1 MIAGIG
7 TDVIET
13 ERMRSAI
20 TRHGDRFLTPVFTSD
35 EIAGAPTGPARD
47 AYFAA
52 RWAAKEAVSKAL
64 GTGIGTECAWT
75 DVTVRRGPAGEPL
88 VDLSGAARCSARRRG
103 IGRIHVSLSHERN
116 LAVAM
121 AVAERLHG
129 TAAEASP
136 DLAPGQAAA
145 SA

>member
-20 TRHGDRFLTPVFTSD
+20 RRYGDRFLSHVFTPA
-35 EIAGAPTGPARD
+35 EIAEAPVGPARD

-64 GTGIGTECAWT
+64 GTGIGTDCAWT

-88 VDLSGAARCSARRRG
+88 VDLSGAARCTARRRG
-103 IGRIHVSLSHERN
+103 IDRIHVSLSHERN
-116 LAVAM
+116 LAAAM
-121 AVAERLHG
+121 AVAEQLHDTT
-129 TAAEASP
+129 TAPQGNNS
-136 DLAPGQAAA
+136 GQANQG
-145 SA
+145 

>member
-20 TRHGDRFLTPVFTSD
+20 LRHGDRFLSHVFTAA
-35 EIAGAPTGPARD
+35 EIAAAPSGPARD

-52 RWAAKEAVSKAL
+52 RWAVKEAVAKAL
-64 GTGIGTECAWT
+64 GTGIGTDCAWT
-75 DVTVRRGPAGEPL
+75 DVTVRRGSAGEPL
-88 VDLSGAARCSARRRG
+88 VDLSGAAHCTALRRG

-116 LAVAM
+116 LAAAM
-121 AVAERLHG
+121 AVAE
-129 TAAEASP
+129 SP
-136 DLAPGQAAA
+136 PPRDE

>member
-20 TRHGDRFLTPVFTSD
+20 LRHGERFLSHVFTST
-35 EIAGAPTGPARD
+35 EIAAAPIGPARD

-52 RWAAKEAVSKAL
+52 RWAVKEAVSTAL

-75 DVTVRRGPAGEPL
+75 DIFVRRGPAGEPI
-88 VDLSGAARCSARRRG
+88 VDLSGAARCTARRRG
-103 IGRIHVSLSHERN
+103 IDRIHVSLSHERN
-116 LAVAM
+116 LAAAM
-121 AVAERLHG
+121 AVAEQQQG
-129 TAAEASP
+129 TPVTLP
-136 DLAPGQAAA
+136 DLAPGGLPP

>member
-20 TRHGDRFLTPVFTSD
+20 LRYGDRFVSHVFTPA
-35 EIAGAPTGPARD
+35 EIDGAPAGPARD

-52 RWAAKEAVSKAL
+52 RWAVKEAVSKAL
-64 GTGIGTECAWT
+64 GTGIGTDCAWT

-88 VDLSGAARCSARRRG
+88 VDLSGAAACTARRRG
-103 IGRIHVSLSHERN
+103 IDRIHVSLSHERN
-116 LAVAM
+116 LAAAM
-121 AVAERLHG
+121 AVAEQLHG
-129 TAAEASP
+129 TAE
-136 DLAPGQAAA
+136 
-145 SA
+145 